1 MAVQTLT
8 VELPEG
14 LFSRLRQ
21 RAAQANHTV
30 EAELVDVLAGAIA
43 RDQDLPIELET
54 ELAGLRSLDDPAL
67 WKLAR
72 ERLADETS
80 LHLADLH
87 SKRQLEG
94 LTGDESEELTDL
106 VRQYERVMLLRARP
120 RHLAPVQGAMSG
132 SYIPRAMR
140 ERVSTK
146 SLYRCGDDQ

>member
-14 LFSRLRQ
+14 LFSQLRQ
-21 RAAQANHTV
+21 RAAQANRTV
-30 EAELVDVLAGAIA
+30 EAELVDVLAGAIC
-43 RDQDLPIELET
+43 RDQDLPAELET
-54 ELAGLRSLDDPAL
+54 ELAGLSGLDDPAM

-94 LTGDESEELTDL
+94 LTRDEAEKLTDL
-106 VRQYERVMLLRARP
+106 VRQYERVMLLRARAAE
-120 RHLAPVQGAMSG
+120 LLK
-132 SYIPRAMR
+132 
-140 ERVSTK
+140 ERGHDVS
-146 SLYRCGDDQ
+146 SLSRKP